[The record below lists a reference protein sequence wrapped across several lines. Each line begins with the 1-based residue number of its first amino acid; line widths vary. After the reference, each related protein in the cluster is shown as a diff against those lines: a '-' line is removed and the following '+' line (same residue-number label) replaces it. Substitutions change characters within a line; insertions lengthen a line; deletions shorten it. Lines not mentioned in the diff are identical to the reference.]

1 MMASLGGL
9 ILLSL
14 LVLGGC
20 AGAAPTPRPTDYPL
34 HESWPQLDIHW
45 RLATEVGTTRAAGLV
60 VRRIG
65 PIREARLQLIGLDGA
80 ARIVSVSQPV
90 RVSWS
95 GSWDTEPFAVAL
107 TPTGAEQ
114 RYEVRVLS
122 VQYRDGA
129 R

>member
-1 MMASLGGL
+1 MVVKLQPNGFSGF
-9 ILLSL
+9 
-14 LVLGGC
+14 
-20 AGAAPTPRPTDYPL
+20 
-34 HESWPQLDIHW
+34 
-45 RLATEVGTTRAAGLV
+45 AGLNSWWCKA
-60 VRRIG
+60 G
-65 PIREARLQLIGLDGA
+65 LQLIGLDGA

>member
-1 MMASLGGL
+1 MASLGEV

-65 PIREARLQLIGLDGA
+65 PIREARLQLIGLDGT
-80 ARIVSVSQPV
+80 ARIVSFSQPAL
-90 RVSWS
+90 VSWR
-95 GSWDTEPFAVAL
+95 GAWDAEPFAVAL